1 VLHDWRT
8 LSTRPPQRAGVPVE
22 PGVRRGVPLVPDPQ
36 KSREIGLGRHRRG
49 QGQTAPPEGSEL
61 DERLAGAGEMLLG
74 LEEETGVEAA
84 PPHPVSFQP
93 GRYEVIE
100 VPCIGLIKTIPDY
113 FLSP

>member
-1 VLHDWRT
+1 
-8 LSTRPPQRAGVPVE
+8 
-22 PGVRRGVPLVPDPQ
+22 
-36 KSREIGLGRHRRG
+36 
-49 QGQTAPPEGSEL
+49 
-61 DERLAGAGEMLLG
+61 MLIG

-93 GRYEVIE
+93 GRHEVIE